1 MEYTAA
7 LEEKSNAQS
16 KRIIDL
22 DAIVY
27 GQTVLTNT
35 TDYAARAVSTGD
47 NKELTE
53 IRSMMKP
60 LAALVTAQAATV
72 ATLFTKINGS
82 SSGARQ
88 NTDKKKANPGFHV
101 CTHCKQEV
109 YHRDGN
115 FLDLEA
121 NNVKYYPGWNSIL
134 NKE

>member
-35 TDYAARAVSTGD
+35 TDYAASAVSTGA

-72 ATLFTKINGS
+72 ATLFTKINDS
-82 SSGARQ
+82 SSSAGQ
-88 NTDKKKANPGFHV
+88 NTDKKKANPGLHV
-101 CTHCKQEV
+101 CTHCKQEL
-109 YHRDGN
+109 YHKDGN
-115 FLDLEA
+115 CLDLEA
-121 NNVKYYPGWNSIL
+121 NNVKHYPGWNSIL